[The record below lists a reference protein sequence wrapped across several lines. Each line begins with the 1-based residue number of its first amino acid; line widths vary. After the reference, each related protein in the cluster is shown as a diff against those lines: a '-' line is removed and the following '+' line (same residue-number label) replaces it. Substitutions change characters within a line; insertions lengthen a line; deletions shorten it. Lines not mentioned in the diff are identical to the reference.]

1 MNVEKSIQETKEKKS
16 IKMLTKIVKYYMS
29 LADYWVTHHINKR
42 NFRRVIGKVDKA
54 FRLRSKWESRE

>member
-29 LADYWVTHHINKR
+29 LA
-42 NFRRVIGKVDKA
+42 
-54 FRLRSKWESRE
+54 